1 MLTLLVFLLGL
12 GFGLFLAF
20 VVDLLSKILVE
31 YYDD

>member
-12 GFGLFLAF
+12 GFGLFLTV

>member
-1 MLTLLVFLLGL
+1 MLILLVFLLGL

>member
-20 VVDLLSKILVE
+20 VVNLLSKILVE

>member
-12 GFGLFLAF
+12 GFGLFLA
-20 VVDLLSKILVE
+20 VVVNLLSKILVE

>member
-31 YYDD
+31 YYDN